1 MKTIHIEGSKYKIEY
16 DPSKEWDFKILRG
29 KEDLTKELKTNVM
42 VDIMIHIID
51 NLADNKELKGF
62 RLE

>member
-29 KEDLTKELKTNVM
+29 EEDLTKELKTNVM
-42 VDIMIHIID
+42 VDIIIHIID

>member
-29 KEDLTKELKTNVM
+29 EEDLTKELKTKVM

-51 NLADNKELKGF
+51 NLADNKERKGF

>member
-29 KEDLTKELKTNVM
+29 EEDLTKELKTNVM

>member
-29 KEDLTKELKTNVM
+29 EEDLTKELKTNVM
-42 VDIMIHIID
+42 VDIIIHIID
-51 NLADNKELKGF
+51 NLADNKEIKGF